1 MQMISKSK
9 LSKILKE
16 LAMVKNIELNDKE
29 HKLLKTKELQT
40 KCKKSE
46 KK

>member
-1 MQMISKSK
+1 MISKNK

-16 LAMVKNIELNDKE
+16 LAKE